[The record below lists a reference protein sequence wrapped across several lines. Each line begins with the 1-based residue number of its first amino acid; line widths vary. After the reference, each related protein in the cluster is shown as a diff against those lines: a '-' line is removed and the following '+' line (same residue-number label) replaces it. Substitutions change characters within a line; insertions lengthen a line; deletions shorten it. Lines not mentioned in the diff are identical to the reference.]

1 MEPAPLPTTLAAVAA
16 RQGVA
21 PAEVSAERGVPGD
34 AAATAEL
41 PRCVEAVDQYLDMDA
56 AMAVAAEV
64 STPQYAREA
73 DWKRPRVVGSDG
85 VFLQLLEAA
94 TRG

>member
-1 MEPAPLPTTLAAVAA
+1 MVLVVP
-16 RQGVA
+16 
-21 PAEVSAERGVPGD
+21 SRGLRF
-34 AAATAEL
+34 EELL